1 MVLKVET
8 SDRVSIGS
16 LELSKSIAYFCVSQK
31 ELENGIKPLAAYSL
45 YYSIFHAAQFRLII
59 EKKLAFKPKEWIAE
73 KPDVSSLMKWS
84 TPWSHNCVIKKL
96 KKSGIEQD
104 FIDMMEDA
112 KNLRE
117 FYSYGP
123 KLVRNTAETISYFVY
138 LSEYQ
143 DIAKNIKEMIIKM
156 QEWYIRAPQI
166 IKESLLKEGQA
177 YCFQFAYYLWTGGG
191 QYLKSFEFS
200 PDINSLFKEIVEKI
214 VSTLEK
220 SCSFVMKRNKPLKS
234 V

>member
-1 MVLKVET
+1 MVLEIEV

-16 LELSKSIAYFCVSQK
+16 LELSKSIAYFCVAK
-31 ELENGIKPLAAYSL
+31 ELESRNRPLAAYSL
-45 YYSIFHAAQFRLII
+45 YYSIFHAAQFRLLI
-59 EKKLAFKPKEWIAE
+59 EKKLAFKPDEWIAE
-73 KPDVSSLMKWS
+73 RPDLPSLMKWS
-84 TPWSHNCVIKKL
+84 TPWSHKQVLNKL
-96 KKSGIEQD
+96 EESKIESH
-104 FIDMMEDA
+104 FIDLMENA

-123 KLVRNTAETISYFVY
+123 KIIRNTTEEISYFVY

-143 DIAKNIKEMIIKM
+143 EIAKNIEEMIIKM
-156 QEWYIRAPQI
+156 QKWYTKAPQI
-166 IKESLLKEGQA
+166 VKESLLEEEQA

-191 QYLKSFEFS
+191 EYLKSFEFS
-200 PDINSLFKEIVEKI
+200 PYTNSLFKEIVEKI

-220 SCSFVMKRNKPLKS
+220 SCGFFMKRNGPLKS